1 MKVLVA
7 GANGHTGRLV
17 IRYLKEKG
25 HEPLALIRDEKQ
37 ADALKELG
45 ALPVIGDLEQDVTD
59 AVKQADAVIFAA
71 GSGSKTGADK
81 TIAVDQEGAKRL
93 VDTAKKE
100 NIQHFVMLSSY
111 NADDPNQGKGQGSM
125 EIYYEAKRKADEH
138 LKQSGLSYTI
148 VRPGALLHEKKTGKI
163 EAAAQI
169 PDDQNIEISRED
181 VATVL
186 VESLTE
192 SNVKNKSFDLIKGDK
207 SVEEALCTL

>member
-17 IRYLKEKG
+17 VRYLKEKG

-45 ALPVIGDLEQDVTD
+45 AAPVIGDLEKDVTD

-93 VDTAKKE
+93 VDTAKKKT
-100 NIQHFVMLSSY
+100 SSILLCLVPIMQMIRTKEK
-111 NADDPNQGKGQGSM
+111 DKEVWKLIM
-125 EIYYEAKRKADEH
+125 
-138 LKQSGLSYTI
+138 KQK
-148 VRPGALLHEKKTGKI
+148 EKPMST
-163 EAAAQI
+163 
-169 PDDQNIEISRED
+169 
-181 VATVL
+181 
-186 VESLTE
+186 
-192 SNVKNKSFDLIKGDK
+192 
-207 SVEEALCTL
+207 